1 MSEDLV
7 KLRRR
12 NIEINSERAARH
24 YAEDNHESYKGE
36 VKEFFRKQFI
46 NAELERERKENLKRG
61 VK

>member
-12 NIEINSERAARH
+12 NIEINSERAARN
-24 YAEDNHESYKGE
+24 YAEENHEPYNGKA
-36 VKEFFRKQFI
+36 KEFFRNAFA
-46 NAELERERKENLKRG
+46 NAEYERERKENSKRG